1 MWDYAQYQVYTV
13 RTQFNS
19 TYPVPSKRSV
29 EYGTQELRKYA
40 NFKAVEYD
48 AVAAKWKGF
57 LKPPY
62 SGMFHVLINAD
73 DLGEVWLSKDG
84 NNRDPK
90 NMVRKLITK
99 IFFKLLEIP

>member
-1 MWDYAQYQVYTV
+1 MWDYAEYNVDKV

-19 TYPVPSKRSV
+19 TYPVPSKQSV
-29 EYGTQELRKYA
+29 EYGTQELRKHV
-40 NFKAVEYD
+40 NFKEVEYN
-48 AVAAKWKGF
+48 AVGAKWKGF

-90 NMVRKLITK
+90 NLVRKM
-99 IFFKLLEIP
+99 LLCISSKYFSL